1 MDAPR
6 PLLALPLL
14 LLAAAPAIAQKI
26 APFSGGLVSAPSFAG
41 PAPNWH
47 HDTGPGVGWSY
58 YGVQNGPTTTFSD
71 LRAGRFTWGWAGV
84 PAIGGLPHRWYGGPV
99 ANYTPVPA
107 MGGCDRHR
115 RYMTPPTRTYGLNVF
130 SYRSAVAR
138 LCTPSVSVWPA
149 AATSSPSS
157 ADCARLEVRVPHPN
171 AEVYVNRQPTAAT
184 GTERA
189 FESPPLEAG
198 KEFGYEVVA
207 RWVENGEKKAVTRT
221 VAVTAGNTQVVDF
234 R

>member
-1 MDAPR
+1 MDAAR
-6 PLLALPLL
+6 PLLALPLVL
-14 LLAAAPAIAQKI
+14 LIAAPAVAQKI
-26 APFSGGLVSAPSFAG
+26 TPFAGGLVSAPSFVG

-47 HDTGPGVGWSY
+47 HDCGPGVGWSY

-84 PAIGGLPHRWYGGPV
+84 LTFGGLPHRWYGGPV
-99 ANYTPVPA
+99 PNYTPVPA

-115 RYMTPPTRTYGLNVF
+115 RYMTPPARGYGLNVF

-149 AATSSPSS
+149 AASS
-157 ADCARLEVRVPHPN
+157 ASGGCARLEVRVPHPT
-171 AEVYVNRQPTAAT
+171 AEVWVNRQPTAAT

-189 FESPPLEAG
+189 FETPELAAG

-207 RWVENGEKKAVTRT
+207 RWEENGEKRAVTRMVT
-221 VAVTAGNTQVVDF
+221 VTAGNTQLVDF
-234 R
+234 TNR

>member
-1 MDAPR
+1 MDAAR
-6 PLLALPLL
+6 PLLALPLV
-14 LLAAAPAIAQKI
+14 LLATAPAVAQKI
-26 APFSGGLVSAPSFAG
+26 TPFAGGLVSAPSFVG

-58 YGVQNGPTTTFSD
+58 YGVHNGPTTAFSD
-71 LRAGRFTWGWAGV
+71 LRAGRFTWGWAGLPV
-84 PAIGGLPHRWYGGPV
+84 FGGLPHRWYGGPV

-115 RYMTPPTRTYGLNVF
+115 RYMTPPVRTYGLNVF

-149 AATSSPSS
+149 AAAS
-157 ADCARLEVRVPHPN
+157 ASAGCARLEVRLPHPA
-171 AEVYVNRQPTAAT
+171 AEVFVNRQPTAAT

>member
-1 MDAPR
+1 MDAAR
-6 PLLALPLL
+6 PFLALPLV
-14 LLAAAPAIAQKI
+14 LLATAPALAQKM
-26 APFSGGLVSAPSFAG
+26 APFSGGLVSAPSFVG

-58 YGVQNGPTTTFSD
+58 YGVRNGPTTTFSD

-84 PAIGGLPHRWYGGPV
+84 PAVGGLPHRWYGGPV
-99 ANYTPVPA
+99 ANYTPVPP

-115 RYMTPPTRTYGLNVF
+115 RYMIPPTRGYGLNVF

-149 AATSSPSS
+149 AATSSPTS

-171 AEVYVNRQPTAAT
+171 AEVFVNRQPTAAT

-207 RWVENGEKKAVTRT
+207 EWVENGEKKAVTRT
-221 VAVTAGNTQVVDF
+221 VAVTAGTTLVVDF